1 MVTGACGRIGRHVVR
16 QLLERGI
23 EVGGSDV
30 GASAA
35 RLGDL
40 AGRVEVEATD
50 VRDLAALVQS
60 FRNRRVSR
68 VVHLAARFGQASDRH
83 PRSSME
89 VNLGG
94 TLSVLEA
101 AQLCGV
107 ERVVMASSHSLYPPA
122 AGVHGPPEW
131 EAVGE
136 SCPADPARPYTIMK
150 LACEQLGRFFARRCG
165 VEFAAVRFSSFYGAE
180 RAVQRGNSLSDA
192 LNRMI
197 IDALEGIPVRFER
210 GGEQVFDPVYIKDC
224 AHGVVCALLAD
235 RELDGRIYNI
245 GGWQAG
251 HPQRG
256 RRRRPRCAT
265 RRRHRGRP
273 RTRVRRRRQCRRPPP
288 LARYRQGPARD
299 RLPAAVHPGAGDPRH
314 YWRTQGHVRSR
325 HPRQLTPFA
334 PPPGMVAKSE
344 IGGGVTWTA

>member
-136 SCPADPARPYTIMK
+136 SCPVDPARPYTIMK
-150 LACEQLGRFFARRCG
+150 LACEQLGRFFARRRG

-180 RAVQRGNSLSDA
+180 RAIQRGNSLSDA

-245 GGWQAG
+245 GGGRPVTLNEAAAAVRAALPGADIEVGPGLGFAGGDSAAG
-251 HPQRG
+251 HLPWLDIG
-256 RRRRPRCAT
+256 RARR
-265 RRRHRGRP
+265 
-273 RTRVRRRRQCRRPPP
+273 
-288 LARYRQGPARD
+288 
-299 RLPAAVHPGAGDPRH
+299 
-314 YWRTQGHVRSR
+314 
-325 HPRQLTPFA
+325 
-334 PPPGMVAKSE
+334 E
-344 IGGGVTWTA
+344 IGYRPQYTLEQGIRDTIGELRARSGHATPAS

>member
-68 VVHLAARFGQASDRH
+68 VVHLAARFGRASDRH

-136 SCPADPARPYTIMK
+136 SCPVDPTRPYTIMK
-150 LACEQLGRFFARRCG
+150 LACEQLGRFFARRCA

-245 GGWQAG
+245 GGGRPVTLNEAAAAVRAALPDADIEVGPGLGFAGAGSAAG
-251 HPQRG
+251 HLPWLDIGRARRELGYRPQYTLEQGIRDTIGELRAMSG
-256 RRRRPRCAT
+256 RAT
-265 RRRHRGRP
+265 
-273 RTRVRRRRQCRRPPP
+273 
-288 LARYRQGPARD
+288 PA
-299 RLPAAVHPGAGDPRH
+299 
-314 YWRTQGHVRSR
+314 S
-325 HPRQLTPFA
+325 
-334 PPPGMVAKSE
+334 
-344 IGGGVTWTA
+344 

>member
-1 MVTGACGRIGRHVVR
+1 MTVLVTGACGRIGRHVVR

-30 GASAA
+30 GASTA

-40 AGRVEVEATD
+40 AGRVEVEAID

-68 VVHLAARFGQASDRH
+68 VVHLAARFGQDSDRH

-245 GGWQAG
+245 GGGRPVTLNEAAAAVRAALPDADIEVGPGLGFAGVGSAAG
-251 HPQRG
+251 HLPWLDIGRARRELGYRPQYTLEQGIRDTIGELRARSG
-256 RRRRPRCAT
+256 RAT
-265 RRRHRGRP
+265 
-273 RTRVRRRRQCRRPPP
+273 
-288 LARYRQGPARD
+288 PA
-299 RLPAAVHPGAGDPRH
+299 
-314 YWRTQGHVRSR
+314 S
-325 HPRQLTPFA
+325 
-334 PPPGMVAKSE
+334 
-344 IGGGVTWTA
+344 

>member
-1 MVTGACGRIGRHVVR
+1 VTVLVTGACGRIGRHVVR

-23 EVGGSDV
+23 EVGGSDI

-40 AGRVEVEATD
+40 AGRVEVEAAD

-60 FRNRRVSR
+60 FRRRRVSR

-131 EAVGE
+131 EAVAE
-136 SCPADPARPYTIMK
+136 SHPADPARPYTIMK
-150 LACEQLGRFFARRCG
+150 LACEQLGRFFARRRG

-180 RAVQRGNSLSDA
+180 RAVQRGSSLSDA

-235 RELDGRIYNI
+235 RELDGRSYNI
-245 GGWQAG
+245 GGGRPVTLNEAAAAVRAALPDADIEVGPGLGFAGSAAG
-251 HPQRG
+251 HLPWLDISRARRELGYRPQYTLEQGIRDTVGELRAMSG
-256 RRRRPRCAT
+256 RAT
-265 RRRHRGRP
+265 
-273 RTRVRRRRQCRRPPP
+273 
-288 LARYRQGPARD
+288 PA
-299 RLPAAVHPGAGDPRH
+299 
-314 YWRTQGHVRSR
+314 S
-325 HPRQLTPFA
+325 
-334 PPPGMVAKSE
+334 
-344 IGGGVTWTA
+344 

>member
-1 MVTGACGRIGRHVVR
+1 MTVLVTGACGRIGRHVVR

-23 EVGGSDV
+23 EVGGSDI

-40 AGRVEVEATD
+40 AGRVEVEAAD

-60 FRNRRVSR
+60 FRRRRVSR

-131 EAVGE
+131 EAVAE
-136 SCPADPARPYTIMK
+136 SHPADPARPYTIMK
-150 LACEQLGRFFARRCG
+150 LACEQLGRFFARRRG

-180 RAVQRGNSLSDA
+180 RAVQRGSSLSDA

-235 RELDGRIYNI
+235 RELDGRSYNI
-245 GGWQAG
+245 GGGRPVTLNEAAAAVRAALPDADIEVGPGLGFAGSAAG
-251 HPQRG
+251 HLPWLDISRARRELGYRPQYTLEQGIRDTVGELRAMSG
-256 RRRRPRCAT
+256 RAT
-265 RRRHRGRP
+265 
-273 RTRVRRRRQCRRPPP
+273 
-288 LARYRQGPARD
+288 PA
-299 RLPAAVHPGAGDPRH
+299 
-314 YWRTQGHVRSR
+314 S
-325 HPRQLTPFA
+325 
-334 PPPGMVAKSE
+334 
-344 IGGGVTWTA
+344 